1 MVARSSGYY
10 GDHFHRS
17 QGVTQGD
24 PLSSLIF
31 NVAVD
36 TIILNWVGIVADN
49 ESGPGGIDRN

>member
-10 GDHFHRS
+10 GDHFQRS